1 MDLRFSAMSDLAHH
15 GTLMIKRLALNALS
29 FTPPETQIRKSL
41 MSSLSAFTLAG
52 TLAFV
57 VSSPWAAL
65 AEAASASGTA
75 PFLQKV
81 VERQQM
87 EIVLARLAIMNAADD
102 QVKAFGV
109 RMIQDHQKAS
119 HDVQL
124 LAFKDDIRL
133 VTQLGEQGMAQK
145 AELSRL
151 IGKEFDQAYISTM
164 LRNHAET
171 IQEFE
176 QESLTEQDQEV
187 RQWAAGA
194 GPRLK
199 DHLER
204 AKTLASSL
212 GIDPVQAR

>member
-1 MDLRFSAMSDLAHH
+1 ML
-15 GTLMIKRLALNALS
+15 
-29 FTPPETQIRKSL
+29 
-41 MSSLSAFTLAG
+41 SLSALTLAG
-52 TLAFV
+52 TLAIV
-57 VSSPWAAL
+57 VSSPWAL
-65 AEAASASGTA
+65 AEIASASGTA

-81 VERQQM
+81 VEGQQM

-109 RMIQDHQKAS
+109 RMLQDHQKAT

-124 LAFKDDIRL
+124 LAFKEDIRL
-133 VTQLGEQGMAQK
+133 VTQLGKQGMAQK

-151 IGKEFDQAYISTM
+151 IGKEFDQAYISTT

-187 RQWAAGA
+187 RQWAASA
-194 GPRLK
+194 VPLLK

-204 AKTLASSL
+204 AKALASSL